1 MLAAP
6 LPCSMPSLS
15 PLTEQQRHVLHQH
28 EQQLQQLQQ
37 LLTSQP
43 LNPVSVPDGLLK
55 GKALELGWE
64 ASLPPAAE
72 PPLRSCAFSPS
83 WCRCGRS
90 EEESCRQEGV
100 EGADRGVGFVVRRE
114 KCNLG
119 FPHPEGARA
128 QRS

>member
-43 LNPVSVPDGLLK
+43 LNPVSVPAGTFCLMNFLM
-55 GKALELGWE
+55 GNALELGWE
-64 ASLPPAAE
+64 ALLPPAAK
-72 PPLRSCAFSPS
+72 PPLRPCAFSPS
-83 WCRCGRS
+83 WCCCGWS

-100 EGADRGVGFVVRRE
+100 EGADGGVGFVVQRR
-114 KCNLG
+114 KVSSG
-119 FPHPEGARA
+119 FPTP
-128 QRS
+128 

>member
-72 PPLRSCAFSPS
+72 PPLRSCVFSPS

-100 EGADRGVGFVVRRE
+100 EGADRGCGLCCA
-114 KCNLG
+114 KG
-119 FPHPEGARA
+119 KM
-128 QRS
+128 